1 MHVFLNVFRKFCLR
15 IEEAYLFKIQ
25 TKSLILFAIL
35 IEKSVTIGGD
45 MTTLH
50 LGIPISPKL
59 MRPVTFP
66 FRCLGF
72 VVFNPLNYPVLARQ
86 FETGSLSLSLSN
98 LHFIFLVSNLFY
110 QVLNILRC
118 HRSRFSLTLRFVIVG
133 NDERTCFNIELLV
146 YHNCSIFV
154 H

>member
-45 MTTLH
+45 MTALH

-59 MRPVTFP
+59 MRPVTFR
-66 FRCLGF
+66 FRSLWF
-72 VVFNPLNYPVLARQ
+72 LVFNLLYYPVLASQ
-86 FETGSLSLSLSN
+86 FETGSLSLSLS
-98 LHFIFLVSNLFY
+98 LRVICILFFLVSNHFY
-110 QVLNILRC
+110 QVLSILRC

-133 NDERTCFNIELLV
+133 NDERTCFNIELLP
-146 YHNCSIFV
+146 
-154 H
+154 